1 MANLLG
7 RRVHDMHVMPPKKT
21 KTDAK
26 ADPDRLIRQKAGI
39 YRTADDRFEVRQEG
53 LGWFVLDTAQ
63 ANEFGQPLI
72 HGPLETMAAVR
83 EALPGARKTKAL
95 PRRAARGKPAR
106 RAAAKPEP
114 PPPPPSWID
123 KLPASEASE
132 VRKLI
137 RALEGADVPEAEE
150 LVRRDREGLL
160 PAVAAQLIEQRLA
173 ALVNDLPSKE
183 REAGQ
188 RLVRRVIEVLSAGGT
203 TRGAGLPGWILVEIG
218 PDGEPPNRRIV
229 LR

>member
-1 MANLLG
+1 
-7 RRVHDMHVMPPKKT
+7 VHDVQVMAAKKAQ
-21 KTDAK
+21 TDAK

-53 LGWFVLDTAQ
+53 LGWFVLDTSQ

-95 PRRAARGKPAR
+95 PRRAAARGKPGKR
-106 RAAAKPEP
+106 SAAKPEP

-123 KLPASEASE
+123 TLPASEASQ

-137 RALEGADVPEAEE
+137 RALEREDVPRAEE
-150 LVRRDREGLL
+150 LVRRDRDGLL
-160 PAVAAQLIEQRLA
+160 PAVAAQLIERRLA
-173 ALVNDLPSKE
+173 ALVSELPAKE
-183 REAGQ
+183 RQAGE
-188 RLVRRVIEVLSAGGT
+188 RLVHRVAEMLSADGT
-203 TRGAGLPGWILVEIG
+203 NRGAGLPGWTLVEIG

>member
-1 MANLLG
+1 MS
-7 RRVHDMHVMPPKKT
+7 PKKT
-21 KTDAK
+21 KTDAE
-26 ADPDRLIRQKAGI
+26 ADPDWLVRQKAGI

-83 EALPGARKTKAL
+83 DALPGARKTKPL
-95 PRRAARGKPAR
+95 PRRAAAGGKPTKPAR
-106 RAAAKPEP
+106 AKPEP

-123 KLPASEASE
+123 KLPTPEAIE

-137 RALEGADVPEAEE
+137 RALERDGFPEAEE

-160 PAVAAQLIEQRLA
+160 PAVAAQLIELRLEG
-173 ALVNDLPSKE
+173 LVKELPSKE
-183 REAGQ
+183 REAAE
-188 RLVRRVIEVLSAGGT
+188 RLIRRVAEILSADGT
-203 TRGAGLPGWILVEIG
+203 TRGAGLPGWTLVEIG
-218 PDGEPPNRRIV
+218 RDGEPPNRRIV

>member
-1 MANLLG
+1 
-7 RRVHDMHVMPPKKT
+7 MHVMPPKKS

-39 YRTADDRFEVRQEG
+39 YSTADDRFEIRQEG

-63 ANEFGQPLI
+63 TNELGQPLI

-95 PRRAARGKPAR
+95 PRRAAARGKPAR

-137 RALEGADVPEAEE
+137 GALEGEDVPEAEE

-160 PAVAAQLIEQRLA
+160 PAVAAQLIERRLR
-173 ALVNDLPSKE
+173 ALVEELPSKE
-183 REAGQ
+183 RSAAQ
-188 RLVRRVIEVLSAGGT
+188 RLIHRVTEILSADGT
-203 TRGAGLPGWILVEIG
+203 TRSAGLPGWTLVEIG
-218 PDGEPPNRRIV
+218 PDGEPRNRRIV

>member
-1 MANLLG
+1 
-7 RRVHDMHVMPPKKT
+7 MPPKKS

-26 ADPDRLIRQKAGI
+26 ADPDGLIRQKAGI

-95 PRRAARGKPAR
+95 PRKTAARGKPAR
-106 RAAAKPEP
+106 RSAAKPEP

-123 KLPASEASE
+123 KLPASEAAE

-137 RALEGADVPEAEE
+137 RALEREGIPEAEE
-150 LVRRDREGLL
+150 LARRDREGLL
-160 PAVAAQLIEQRLA
+160 PAVAAQLIERRLR
-173 ALVNDLPSKE
+173 ALVEELPSKE
-183 REAGQ
+183 RDTARG
-188 RLVRRVIEVLSAGGT
+188 LVRRVAEILSADGT
-203 TRGAGLPGWILVEIG
+203 TRGAGLPGWTLVEIG
-218 PDGEPPNRRIV
+218 PDGESPNRRIV